1 MDKMWTKAEDANL
14 VVAKPDGL
22 YYITSFAEY
31 IWEPYYWVVVLN
43 VNSNFVRRFM
53 LTRQIPSEKS
63 YKAVVFFF
71 SGNSKKKAP
80 KTNLGPDLRPRLPV
94 FGQPDAILQATE
106 ELRSNDINQVWLQM
120 HLFSLYIFLLNNGW
134 YSIDLL

>member
-53 LTRQIPSEKS
+53 LTWQIPSENK
-63 YKAVVFFF
+63 
-71 SGNSKKKAP
+71 
-80 KTNLGPDLRPRLPV
+80 L
-94 FGQPDAILQATE
+94 
-106 ELRSNDINQVWLQM
+106 
-120 HLFSLYIFLLNNGW
+120 
-134 YSIDLL
+134 